1 MENFV
6 FLEKYIQLL
15 QKVDAKCE
23 WEEISQGR
31 DLQANPSVKSV
42 NMQGLL
48 YTFRRG
54 RAAGTPS
61 SNIPTEVDEKTQ
73 TRAIIAHLLSPL
85 RDRGVKA
92 KPPKLVPADLLPAY
106 RELYADFIGFHAPYE
121 LNIPEA
127 MIKEMDQYF
136 YRDAKVEPTL
146 ICFEAMS
153 AEVIKV
159 FTLRFSFCRSVTQ
172 KT

>member
-23 WEEISQGR
+23 WEEMSQER
-31 DLQANPSVKSV
+31 DMQANPSVKSV
-42 NMQGLL
+42 NMQSLL
-48 YTFRRG
+48 YTLRRG
-54 RAAGTPS
+54 RAVATPS
-61 SNIPTEVDEKTQ
+61 SNVSNEVDEKTQ

-85 RDRGVKA
+85 RPRGLKA

-106 RELYADFIGFHAPYE
+106 RELYADFVGFHAPYE

-127 MIKEMDQYF
+127 MIKEVDQYF
-136 YRDAKVEPTL
+136 YRDAKVEPTMV
-146 ICFEAMS
+146 CFEAIS

-159 FTLRFSFCRSVTQ
+159 LWR
-172 KT
+172 